1 MGGSQAGMQNMMQGL
16 DMTANSAAMKFGQGL
31 EMAGAGMMMQALG
44 AGRPGGGMPLQGN
57 FTVMA

>member
-1 MGGSQAGMQNMMQGL
+1 
-16 DMTANSAAMKFGQGL
+16 MTANSAAMKFGQGL